1 MQVSNIQLYKNNF
14 DAYTKITGYSF
25 SGLKGG
31 GFTPTAKMRIGTDVH
46 NYLLEPESYHHEN
59 RGIIVPIANAIKAE
73 IGQLL
78 PFLDTELTVTADFS
92 YGGLIMPYK
101 GRIDMVRTGK
111 IVLDLK
117 ISEMPLRKSI
127 PYFGYDNQVNGYMA
141 ATMSEYGMII
151 RCNPKTYQIEKI
163 MIKPNLSWWQQQV
176 EINGIPKEIY

>member
-1 MQVSNIQLYKNNF
+1 MQVSNIHLYKNNF
-14 DAYTKITGYSF
+14 DAYSKLEGYSF

-31 GFTPTAKMRIGTDVH
+31 TFTPTAKMRLGTDIH
-46 NYLLEPESYHHEN
+46 NYLLEPDKYHHEN
-59 RGIIVPIANAIKAE
+59 RNTVIPIANAIKAE
-73 IGQLL
+73 IGTLL

-127 PYFGYDNQVNGYMA
+127 PYFGYNNQVNGYMA
-141 ATMSEYGMII
+141 ATMSEHGMII
-151 RCNPKTYQIEKI
+151 RCNPKTNEIEK
-163 MIKPNLSWWQQQV
+163 MLIKTDMSWWEEQV
-176 EINGIPKEIY
+176 SIHGIPKEIY